1 MTDQI
6 KEIQTALQNY
16 NLKLS
21 MHKLKDYLN
30 NIQEAQ
36 QFFPLNAQ
44 YALIVKLLD
53 KWEKRKNEKIV
64 TASSEFCHLKG
75 GTCVYTFGILG
86 LDWPGLSNS
95 CSGVI
100 NQMGYNIYFI
110 EGFSIKR
117 KNKDLGLVLI
127 GVRTE
132 REDAYKQLME
142 QTKTI
147 LSKLHQAAVGT
158 SAKVYLISEE
168 IRKLEMYG
176 HVIAMIETMYRGEDL
191 NRIIGLDGEAV
202 KYFAARSRDYI
213 ENRKIEDIA
222 RQIILNYTL
231 IKSAQKSGSTI
242 EMDISNFTTKAE
254 GVFTGVTVA
263 GPPHMLNLEDCLKT
277 IELTIPNYQLKHNR
291 EFTTDTGIAL
301 YRIEFVDQLGH
312 PLSEL
317 AQENLK
323 HAFTSM
329 VLNKKRDRAQWI
341 ESIGG
346 FEQYARAIIPLLVRE
361 AENTDK
367 TQVYHSVGHATDLF
381 IDFKIIVVCPISVVT
396 KKMLVSDT
404 VNTLE
409 AVDGFQILS
418 VKPPRIFG
426 KTRLFIIDIRA
437 SLAKIDDVETVY
449 SIIQEKIRKSLGEFR
464 DFDEGMRTMD
474 SVKYKQVRKR
484 LTGLDKSLVRELYF
498 GIEDFLRVSA
508 SVDEIIDHIHIAVD
522 MLILMDE
529 KPATVMTI
537 ARQTG
542 TPSQT
547 GIVIA
552 RASLLCISYP
562 SELCLLQPILSVL
575 ESYDVTLSRLE
586 RTGRDILI
594 CRITRRNKALSDD
607 ALTRLGRKI
616 KKLEAISRK
625 PASKSRKRKSRS
637 GKTHK

>member
-1 MTDQI
+1 MMTDPV

-21 MHKLKDYLN
+21 MPKLKDYLS
-30 NIQEAQ
+30 NIHEAQ
-36 QFFPLNAQ
+36 QYFPLHAQ
-44 YALIVKLLD
+44 HALIIKLLD

-64 TASSEFCHLKG
+64 TAGSEFCHIQG

-117 KNKDLGLVLI
+117 KSKNLGLVLI
-127 GVRTE
+127 GIRTDK
-132 REDAYKQLME
+132 EDAYKQLMD

-158 SAKVYLISEE
+158 SAKAYLLSEE
-168 IRKLEMYG
+168 IRKLEIYG
-176 HVIAMIETMYRGEDL
+176 KVIAKIESIYQGGDL
-191 NRIIGLDGEAV
+191 NRIIGLKGEAV

-222 RQIILNYTL
+222 GQIILNYTL
-231 IKSAQKSGSTI
+231 IKTAHESGSTI
-242 EMDISNFTTKAE
+242 ELDITNFETRAE

-291 EFTTDTGIAL
+291 EFTTDTGISL

-312 PLSEL
+312 PLSDL
-317 AQENLK
+317 GRENLK
-323 HAFTSM
+323 RAFTSM

-361 AENTDK
+361 AEQTQK
-367 TQVYHSVGHATDLF
+367 IQVYHSVGHATDLF
-381 IDFKIIVVCPISVVT
+381 IDFKIIAVCPISVVT

-404 VNTLE
+404 VNSLE

-437 SLAKIDDVETVY
+437 SLAKIEDVETVY
-449 SIIQEKIRKSLGEFR
+449 STIREKIQNSLGDFR
-464 DFDEGMRTMD
+464 DFDEGMRNMD
-474 SVKYKQVRKR
+474 TVKYKQVRKR

-508 SVDEIIDHIHIAVD
+508 SVDEIVDHIHIAVD
-522 MLILMDE
+522 MLIMMDE
-529 KPATVMTI
+529 KPENVMILT
-537 ARQTG
+537 RQTG

-547 GIVIA
+547 GVIVA
-552 RASLLCISYP
+552 RASLLCVSYP

-575 ESYDVTLSRLE
+575 ENYDVTLSRLE
-586 RTGRDILI
+586 RTGRDLLI

-607 ALTRLGRKI
+607 ALKRLGRKI
-616 KKLEAISRK
+616 KKLGVHSDKAATK
-625 PASKSRKRKSRS
+625 S
-637 GKTHK
+637 GKKRGKRRKAS